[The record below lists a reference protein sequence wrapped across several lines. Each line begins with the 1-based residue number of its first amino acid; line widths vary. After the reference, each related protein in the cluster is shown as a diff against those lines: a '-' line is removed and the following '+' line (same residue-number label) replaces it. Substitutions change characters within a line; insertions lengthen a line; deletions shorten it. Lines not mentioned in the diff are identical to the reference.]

1 MSNGIDNLTA
11 TTLAKL
17 KEMLDANSVI
27 GTPITVN
34 PDTIVIPVSQVRLGY
49 ATGGSDFGTPNV
61 KFGGGSGA
69 GVTVTPVAMLVV
81 SGNDARI
88 LQINPVSTMVDNIV
102 ETVPE
107 VIDKIGGIV
116 EAATGTNKKNSEGK

>member
-1 MSNGIDNLTA
+1 MGNGIDNLTA
-11 TTLAKL
+11 TTLKNL
-17 KEMLDANSVI
+17 KEILDANSVI

-34 PDTIVIPVSQVRLGY
+34 ANTIVIPVSQIKLGY
-49 ATGGSDFGTPNV
+49 ATGGSDFGKPTDKD

-81 SGNDARI
+81 TDGDARL

-107 VIDKIGGIV
+107 VIDKVGGII
-116 EAATGTNKKNSEGK
+116 GNFKK